1 MTGTT
6 AMPTRAM
13 TRESDMAKRRQKHN
27 LFAVVTAGQ
36 EGLYVIWKM
45 DPSARNYDTG
55 FTAKGVWAEE
65 QQAFKAMSAIVARHS
80 ALRTKSFFVQGN
92 NKTVLQEVGW
102 RSDEFGWSW
111 WSGGDRGEAMM
122 VLYYG
127 MVGSGRS
134 WNLESGRGREEGLV
148 RVQGFQDGP
157 MYVQIHHIVSDEWS
171 MDQLEKEL
179 VQERERARDKGEER
193 MGWRCWRAVG
203 VRRMGTR
210 GSGRARP

>member
-1 MTGTT
+1 MEAVVGDLMKEVLGGRKMSMTAKAGRFWELGGTSLMAMTLDGLIQRETGVRIGMARMMQDGSLEGMSRQIERERKRNDSGGKDDEAGKMTGTT

-80 ALRTKSFFVQGN
+80 GVEDQKLFCARQQQDS
-92 NKTVLQEVGW
+92 
-102 RSDEFGWSW
+102 
-111 WSGGDRGEAMM
+111 AA
-122 VLYYG
+122 
-127 MVGSGRS
+127 GSG
-134 WNLESGRGREEGLV
+134 LA
-148 RVQGFQDGP
+148 
-157 MYVQIHHIVSDEWS
+157 
-171 MDQLEKEL
+171 K
-179 VQERERARDKGEER
+179 
-193 MGWRCWRAVG
+193 
-203 VRRMGTR
+203 
-210 GSGRARP
+210 